1 MAQVPPSAP
10 PGARSIGAVPAVEKG
25 AAVPVGGP
33 AASASLPAMAWP
45 LRRVAIL
52 LTLSVSYFAAAKL
65 GLMLAIVH
73 ASATAV
79 WPPTGIALA
88 GLLLLGYR
96 AWPAIAVGA
105 FVANITTHGSVATC
119 LGIAAGNTL
128 EALAGAWLVN
138 RYAHGRDAFLTG
150 LDAFRFTAL
159 AGVLATAISATLGVS
174 SLALAGDAP
183 WSRFGPIWM
192 TWWLGDMGGAVV
204 VAPLILLWN
213 GVPRTTWTRGRVIE
227 AVCVFAA
234 LLAAGQSVFGW
245 LAPVIVHPVELKF
258 LCMPILTWIAYR
270 FDPRTAAAGVFVLA
284 TAAVI
289 GTLRGALV
297 ADSAALNEWL
307 RLLQVF
313 LAVAAV
319 STLVLAAAV
328 YERSQIEQAL
338 RATSAELRDAL
349 AEVEAFGHAISHDLR
364 TPIATV
370 VNFSGIVL
378 EDNRSRLDA
387 GSIDHLQ
394 RIQAAMLSARDLLDQ
409 LVKFVSAGQLASPKL
424 MLDMT
429 ALAREACAEVVVASV
444 DGGAVRFEV
453 HELPPARGNPQM
465 LGRVFH
471 NLLSNAVKFTH
482 GKEPR
487 RVVISGRMEA
497 RENVYSVTDT
507 GEGFDPALGDTV
519 FQPFLKQP
527 SKRKFA
533 GTGLGLAIVAK
544 IVRAHGGRV
553 GAESDGVNGARFWFT
568 LPNGGNDEPVSGG
581 PAGRR

>member
-10 PGARSIGAVPAVEKG
+10 REARSIGAVRPVEEGVAMPVSLPPAR
-25 AAVPVGGP
+25 AHLPVGT
-33 AASASLPAMAWP
+33 WP

-52 LTLSVSYFAAAKL
+52 LTLSVGYFAAAKL
-65 GLMLAIVH
+65 GLTTAIVH

-138 RYAHGRDAFLTG
+138 RYAHGREAFLTG

-159 AGVLATAISATLGVS
+159 AGVVATTISATLGVL
-174 SLALAGDAP
+174 SLTLGGDAP
-183 WSRFGPIWM
+183 WSRFGPIWA
-192 TWWLGDMGGAVV
+192 TWWFGDMGGAVV

-213 GVPRTTWTRGRVIE
+213 GAPRVTWTPGRRIE
-227 AVCVFAA
+227 AVGVFAV

-245 LAPVIVHPVELKF
+245 LAPVGAPVVLKF

-284 TAAVI
+284 TMAVL
-289 GTLRGALV
+289 GTLRGALTAGPAV
-297 ADSAALNEWL
+297 LNSYL
-307 RLLQVF
+307 LMLQVY

-338 RATSAELRDAL
+338 RAASAELRDAL

-370 VNFSGIVL
+370 LNYAVIL
-378 EDNRSRLDA
+378 EDDNRSQLGA
-387 GSIDHLQ
+387 ESIRQLH
-394 RIQAAMLSARDLLDQ
+394 RIRASMKSAADLLDQ
-409 LVKFVSAGQLASPKL
+409 LVKFVWAGQSTATKL

-429 ALAREACAEVVVASV
+429 ALAREACAEVVVASE
-444 DGGAVRFEV
+444 DGGAVHFEV

-465 LGRVFH
+465 LGRVLH
-471 NLLSNAVKFTH
+471 NLLSNAVKFTR
-482 GKEPR
+482 GKERR
-487 RVVISGRMEA
+487 RVVITGRMDGN
-497 RENVYSVTDT
+497 ENVYSVTDS
-507 GEGFDPALGDTV
+507 GEGFDPALGDAV
-519 FQPFLKQP
+519 YQPFLRPK
-527 SKRKFA
+527 SERKFA
-533 GTGLGLAIVAK
+533 GAGLGLAIVAK
-544 IVRAHGGRV
+544 IVRGHGGRV

-568 LPNGGNDEPVSGG
+568 LPNGGIDEPVSGG